1 MSERIKLGEICNI
14 LNGYA
19 FKSKKYVDKGIRV
32 IRITNVQKGDIEDLE
47 PKYYDVSE
55 IDKLQNY
62 MLKENDLLIS
72 LTGNVGR
79 VALMS
84 KKFLPAGLNQR
95 VGCLRIKDEKNV
107 SIRYLYQYLN
117 NNRFET
123 ECINNSNGIAQK
135 NLSTEW
141 LKDYNIFIPDINVQ
155 NKIADELEK
164 IQEIIKIKKKQIKE
178 FNELIKSQFVEMFG
192 NIENTKYDVYKLS
205 ELTNLIT
212 DGEHKKPNYTE
223 KGTPFISVVNITTGE
238 LKFEDCKFV
247 SEEDACK
254 FNKRC
259 NPEKDDILYTKV
271 GATYGRSAIVDIDK
285 KFALY
290 VSVCLIKPKKDLI
303 NPIFLNYTMRQPYVK
318 LQADK
323 CIKGIGVPDLHL
335 IEIKN
340 FKIILPPIE
349 LQNQFADIVKQID
362 KQKFEIEKSLKEMQE
377 LYESLMEKYFG

>member
-1 MSERIKLGEICNI
+1 
-14 LNGYA
+14 
-19 FKSKKYVDKGIRV
+19 
-32 IRITNVQKGDIEDLE
+32 
-47 PKYYDVSE
+47 
-55 IDKLQNY
+55 
-62 MLKENDLLIS
+62 
-72 LTGNVGR
+72 
-79 VALMS
+79 
-84 KKFLPAGLNQR
+84 
-95 VGCLRIKDEKNV
+95 
-107 SIRYLYQYLN
+107 
-117 NNRFET
+117 
-123 ECINNSNGIAQK
+123 
-135 NLSTEW
+135 
-141 LKDYNIFIPDINVQ
+141 
-155 NKIADELEK
+155 
-164 IQEIIKIKKKQIKE
+164 
-178 FNELIKSQFVEMFG
+178 MFG

-349 LQNQFADIVKQID
+349 LQNQFADIVKQIY
-362 KQKFEIEKSLKEMQE
+362 KQKFESVIQSKKEM
-377 LYESLMEKYFG
+377 EKIQKNIYYKWGK

>member
-1 MSERIKLGEICNI
+1 MESFNDIFIDDTKNVDRISVKEYLDDGKIAIIDQGKEKISGYTNCEDYKICKEERIIFGDHTRIFKYINIPFITGADGTKVLKIRNTNKCNYKFLYYYLLHSYI
-14 LNGYA
+14 PNTGYNRH
-19 FKSKKYVDKGIRV
+19 FKWVKELRF
-32 IRITNVQKGDIEDLE
+32 NV
-47 PKYYDVSE
+47 PT
-55 IDKLQNY
+55 IDKQ
-62 MLKENDLLIS
+62 MEIS
-72 LTGNVGR
+72 
-79 VALMS
+79 
-84 KKFLPAGLNQR
+84 
-95 VGCLRIKDEKNV
+95 
-107 SIRYLYQYLN
+107 
-117 NNRFET
+117 
-123 ECINNSNGIAQK
+123 
-135 NLSTEW
+135 
-141 LKDYNIFIPDINVQ
+141 
-155 NKIADELEK
+155 NKLDK
-164 IQEIIKIKKKQIKE
+164 IQNIIDIRKKQIDE
-178 FNELIKSQFVEMFG
+178 LDQLIKSQFVEMFG
-192 NIENTKYDVYKLS
+192 DIENTKYDVYKLS

-223 KGTPFISVVNITTGE
+223 NGTPFISVVNITTGE

-247 SEEDACK
+247 SEEDAYK

-271 GATYGRSAIVDIDK
+271 GATYGRSAIVDTEK

-318 LQADK
+318 SQADK

-349 LQNQFADIVKQID
+349 EQNQFAEFVKLID

-377 LYESLMEKYFG
+377 LYESLMDKYFG